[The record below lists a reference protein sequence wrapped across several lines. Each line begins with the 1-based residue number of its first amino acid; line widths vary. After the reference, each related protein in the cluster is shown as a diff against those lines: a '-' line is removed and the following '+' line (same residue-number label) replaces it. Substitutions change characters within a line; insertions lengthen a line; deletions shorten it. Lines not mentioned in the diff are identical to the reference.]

1 MNYQLI
7 KNLFLSD
14 TKDYLELVRSFYKDT
29 QEVEGFTSI
38 IELEALERL
47 EDDLQDVMYWFS

>member
-1 MNYQLI
+1 MNYQLS
-7 KNLFLSD
+7 KKLFLSN
-14 TKDYLELVRSFYKDT
+14 TKDYLELVRSFYEDT

-38 IELEALERL
+38 VELEALERL